1 MCNSHPHAI
10 EILDCTLRDG
20 GRLIDCAFRDGQ
32 TRSIVERLMQANIDI
47 IEVGF
52 LREKAVYT
60 GDSTFFHRIEE
71 AEALLPEGSGQ
82 SFALFIDYGYYPAE
96 GLPPCSGE
104 FKWGIRYG
112 FTKKDLANA
121 SLAYYRGEKTQTDAV
136 SHFGLGLYISS
147 ILAEKL
153 GGGLQLSNGAS
164 GGAKI
169 QIKVRCI

>member
-1 MCNSHPHAI
+1 MVSQAAIALIPNGQI
-10 EILDCTLRDG
+10 EIHSELKEQDFLLD
-20 GRLIDCAFRDGQ
+20 
-32 TRSIVERLMQANIDI
+32 
-47 IEVGF
+47 
-52 LREKAVYT
+52 K
-60 GDSTFFHRIEE
+60 
-71 AEALLPEGSGQ
+71 EALAQICENILSN
-82 SFALFIDYGYYPAE
+82 AA
-96 GLPPCSGE
+96 
-104 FKWGIRYG
+104 RYVKEVVTLTLEQKQEYLIITVEDDGTG